1 MKKRSFWFDNWGVVW
16 CPAHYFGGGH
26 RSLSDNLSAA
36 ASTLRSLRATG
47 REIGDRFLFCLLRML
62 NLIKVWQTERGVL
75 FFFCMWRKQKTVGT
89 VMRPINA
96 DHIFGGKNIAW
107 WWRSWRGSAVFRLS
121 FCICHLNLLDLTTY
135 HDFSSFVC
143 FLNKSFTTSRSEP
156 GENCWLLVVVFF
168 FSVLFFMHSFFSLNG
183 RLLHGFQRVAVLEM
197 CSAFVVV
204 SFVLLT
210 IAYTFTLDCFLYM
223 GSVIDRAVCGVHA

>member
-1 MKKRSFWFDNWGVVW
+1 MRFLISIYFLNSVFSLRFEWKKDHFDLIIGVWFDAPPIILGK
-16 CPAHYFGGGH
+16 H
-26 RSLSDNLSAA
+26 RYLSDNLSAA

-62 NLIKVWQTERGVL
+62 NLIKVWQTESGVL

-89 VMRPINA
+89 LMRPINA

-107 WWRSWRGSAVFRLS
+107 WWRSWRGSAVLRLS

-135 HDFSSFVC
+135 HDFSSFVLFC

-156 GENCWLLVVVFF
+156 GDNCWLLVVVSFLACCFSCTDFF
-168 FSVLFFMHSFFSLNG
+168 FF
-183 RLLHGFQRVAVLEM
+183 
-197 CSAFVVV
+197 
-204 SFVLLT
+204 
-210 IAYTFTLDCFLYM
+210 
-223 GSVIDRAVCGVHA
+223 